1 MLLNNDKQRELSE
14 VKQELHQLIDQ
25 LDNDD
30 NINEKVL
37 ELLSEASSIKQRLA
51 WAQQKKAEA
60 EEERRNEELH
70 ERLISYFK

>member
-60 EEERRNEELH
+60 EEELRNKELH